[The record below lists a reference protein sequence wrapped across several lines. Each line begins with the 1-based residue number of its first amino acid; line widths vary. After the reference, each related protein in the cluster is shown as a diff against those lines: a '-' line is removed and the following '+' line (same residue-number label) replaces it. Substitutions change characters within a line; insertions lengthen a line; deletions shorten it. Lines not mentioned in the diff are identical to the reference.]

1 MFMRVSSNGA
11 HHMRPAGPDTEER
24 GRWAPCLERE
34 TQGGRGRQVRVRAT
48 RRRTPWRGYRRG
60 MTDSDLQHL
69 RSAIALSRRSRE
81 RGNQPF
87 GALLTGPDGQVLL
100 EAENTVVTG
109 PDCTGHAVTNLM
121 RLASRQFTSD
131 FLAGCSL
138 YASTEPCPMCGG
150 AIFWGGVGRV
160 VFALSERAFY
170 QLVGPDCDGLRV
182 GCRDVF
188 AHGQRPIDVHGPAL
202 EDEALAVHRGF
213 WRQRT

>member
-1 MFMRVSSNGA
+1 
-11 HHMRPAGPDTEER
+11 
-24 GRWAPCLERE
+24 
-34 TQGGRGRQVRVRAT
+34 
-48 RRRTPWRGYRRG
+48 

-81 RGNQPF
+81 GGNQPF

-138 YASTEPCPMCGG
+138 YASTEPCPLCGG

-170 QLVGPDCDGLRV
+170 QLVGPDSDGLRV

-188 AHGQRPIDVHGPAL
+188 AHGQRPIEQVLVAKSARFRRKRFWCGIGRMRA
-202 EDEALAVHRGF
+202 EDLLDRPVEPD
-213 WRQRT
+213 

>member
-1 MFMRVSSNGA
+1 MN
-11 HHMRPAGPDTEER
+11 
-24 GRWAPCLERE
+24 
-34 TQGGRGRQVRVRAT
+34 
-48 RRRTPWRGYRRG
+48 
-60 MTDSDLQHL
+60 DSDLQHL

-81 RGNQPF
+81 GGNQPF

-109 PDCTGHAVTNLM
+109 PDCTGHAATNLM
-121 RLASRQFTSD
+121 RLASRQYTSA

-170 QLVGPDCDGLRV
+170 QLVGPDSDGLRV

-188 AHGQRPIDVHGPAL
+188 AHGQRPIEVHGPAL

-213 WRQRT
+213 WGRTCPSE

>member
-1 MFMRVSSNGA
+1 MAAIVLRRSESRSSQ
-11 HHMRPAGPDTEER
+11 
-24 GRWAPCLERE
+24 RE
-34 TQGGRGRQVRVRAT
+34 TQGDEAVSSVRAT
-48 RRRTPWRGYRRG
+48 RRRTPWRGYRRD
-60 MTDSDLQHL
+60 MTDSDLKHL
-69 RSAIALSRRSRE
+69 RSAIALSRRSRD

-150 AIFWGGVGRV
+150 AIFWGGLGRV

-188 AHGQRPIDVHGPAL
+188 AHGQRPIEVHGPAL
-202 EDEALAVHRGF
+202 EDEALAVHLGF
-213 WRQRT
+213 WGQRT